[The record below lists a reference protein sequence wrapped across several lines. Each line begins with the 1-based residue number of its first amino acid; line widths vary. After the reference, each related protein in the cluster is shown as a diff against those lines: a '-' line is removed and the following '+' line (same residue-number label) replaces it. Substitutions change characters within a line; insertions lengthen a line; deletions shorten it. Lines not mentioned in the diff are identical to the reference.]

1 MFFSE
6 EGSSFGKR
14 HFSVLLQQPDIEL
27 CGLILRPWPPGHPGG
42 GDTLRQTLR
51 NTVWRLAFTMAGAT
65 PAIDLTAFSMPT
77 EASIRGIPVLRP
89 KRLKSASFLKKI
101 HSLKPDVILCAGHQQ
116 IFPAALL
123 GLPSLG
129 ALNFHPSLLP
139 EGRGRNPCFW
149 TIVTG
154 QTETGVTVH
163 FMTTGI
169 DQGDIVVQR
178 AIPLNGSE
186 TYTSLY
192 QTLSTMSADLIPE
205 TLHQLKS
212 ETLQRIPQSAGGK
225 PFREPV
231 EADYRI
237 DWTKQGDCIQRLIR
251 AGMNAPGAYTEWRD
265 TRVIVCDGTARATG
279 VGAPG
284 EIRDISPEGVEVGC
298 KAGSV
303 VIIHAQI
310 DGDSVPV
317 HQLATHM
324 GWRVGDQLS

>member
-27 CGLILRPWPPGHPGG
+27 CGLILSARPPGHLDG

-51 NTVWRLAFTMAGAT
+51 NTVWRLAFTMAGVT

-101 HSLKPDVILCAGHQQ
+101 HLLKPDVILCAGHQQ
-116 IFPAALL
+116 IFPAVLL

-163 FMTTGI
+163 LMTTGV
-169 DQGDIVVQR
+169 DQGDIVLQR
-178 AIPLNGSE
+178 AVPLNGSE

-192 QTLSTMSADLIPE
+192 QTLSVMSADLIPE
-205 TLHQLKS
+205 LLHQLKS
-212 ETLQRIPQSAGGK
+212 EALERVPQSVRGR
-225 PFREPV
+225 PYREPA
-231 EADYRI
+231 EADYRV
-237 DWTKQGDCIQRLIR
+237 DWTMPGDCIQRQIR
-251 AGMNAPGAYTEWRD
+251 AGMDAPGAFTEWKG
-265 TRVIVCDGTARATG
+265 TRVIVCAVTVRATEA
-279 VGAPG
+279 VAPG
-284 EIRDISPEGVEVGC
+284 EIRDITPEGVEVGC
-298 KAGSV
+298 KVGSV
-303 VIIHAQI
+303 VILRAQI
-310 DGDSVPV
+310 DGETIPA
-317 HQLATHM
+317 HQLATYM
-324 GWRVGDQLS
+324 GWRIGDLFS